1 MLQGVEDLEKSHQF
15 QATNAQTE
23 LKKEM
28 NLLQK
33 KILMDT
39 VSIGTFIHA
48 CQGLPWLRICC
59 SQHFSQME
67 KVGAK

>member
-39 VSIGTFIHA
+39 VSIGT
-48 CQGLPWLRICC
+48 
-59 SQHFSQME
+59 
-67 KVGAK
+67 AKPVLSGHSKMSRDM

>member
-39 VSIGTFIHA
+39 VSIGIFGPRRDKTCLWGFRQSETQTI
-48 CQGLPWLRICC
+48 L
-59 SQHFSQME
+59 FSFRD
-67 KVGAK
+67 

>member
-1 MLQGVEDLEKSHQF
+1 MTFSIQGVEDLEKNHQT
-15 QATNAQTE
+15 QATNAQAE

-39 VSIGTFIHA
+39 V
-48 CQGLPWLRICC
+48 GLIPNIY
-59 SQHFSQME
+59 F
-67 KVGAK
+67 